1 MEIIEFNEDI
11 AGLQKLVIKMK
22 EITAENVED
31 LTDGLKVLQ
40 KSRTYLTKKGKNLR
54 EESNEYSKMV
64 IAKEKE
70 LLEII
75 RPEEERL
82 QGIKLGIERN
92 TRKAWLEDR
101 KQKLI
106 SLDDG
111 IEIDDD
117 SLLDMD
123 EKTFDL
129 YGLKRQEDKEQKD
142 WLSKNGF
149 IDDGTF
155 VVKTEGQ
162 KVSLYKLVN
171 TYTK

>member
-1 MEIIEFNEDI
+1 MKIIEFNEDV

-22 EITAENVED
+22 EITKENTD
-31 LTDGLKVLQ
+31 GLADGLKVLQ

-64 IAKEKE
+64 ISKEKE

-75 RPEEERL
+75 SPEEERL
-82 QGIKLGIERN
+82 KGIKLEIERN
-92 TRKAWLEDR
+92 TRKGWLDDR
-101 KQKLI
+101 KNKLNDI
-106 SLDDG
+106 DDV

-123 EKTFDL
+123 EKGFDL
-129 YGLKRQEDKEQKD
+129 YTLKRQQDKQQKE
-142 WLSKNGF
+142 WLGENGF

-155 VVKTEGQ
+155 VIKTEGQ